1 MCLTEA
7 GSQRHGEALPT
18 QPAVLAAI
26 MPLGA
31 TGSVRP
37 DHP

>member
-1 MCLTEA
+1 MAGCLLLT
-7 GSQRHGEALPT
+7 QR
-18 QPAVLAAI
+18 AVLAAF